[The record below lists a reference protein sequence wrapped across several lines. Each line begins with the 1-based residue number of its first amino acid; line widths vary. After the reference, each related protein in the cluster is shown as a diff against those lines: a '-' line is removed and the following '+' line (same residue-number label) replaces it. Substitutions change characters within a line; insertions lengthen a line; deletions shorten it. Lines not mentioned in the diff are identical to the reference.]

1 MSTTTSLGRIGVAVA
16 CAVLFAVTA
25 GGCTVNGATGTSQ
38 PAPTSEAGDE
48 QPARPREL
56 AIAGLTEP
64 QICGL
69 IKPEQEQQIG
79 AFGPSPAPKDGTL
92 DFPGCIWQS
101 PAGGVPYGIGVAV
114 APMGLDELLGQK
126 DPGSPE
132 TAATY
137 TVGEGFRAVQSQTPG
152 AEGLG
157 CVVDVDVAEGQAL
170 EVNIAM
176 LQSQAL
182 SNQEQCAKAKQAA
195 ELVVTNLQA
204 QG

>member
-1 MSTTTSLGRIGVAVA
+1 MHG
-16 CAVLFAVTA
+16 TA
-25 GGCTVNGATGTSQ
+25 GESN
-38 PAPTSEAGDE
+38 PAPTSESAGD
-48 QPARPREL
+48 QPSRPRDL
-56 AIAGLTEP
+56 PVAGLAEP

-69 IKPEQEQQIG
+69 IKPEQEQQLG

-92 DFPGCIWQS
+92 DFPGCVWQS
-101 PAGGVPYGIGVAV
+101 PSGGIPYGIGVAI
-114 APMGLDELLGQK
+114 APMSLDELLEQK

-137 TVGEGFRAVQSQTPG
+137 TVGEGFRAVQAQKPG

-157 CVVDVDVAEGQAL
+157 CVVDVDVAEGQTL